1 MSIVLQ
7 PLKAAIHGGFFE
19 LVLMPRVFLYQLGD
33 FVAVPIALGQ
43 ELEDNGVG
51 VATQQVGSKFV
62 IYHNYNVHHTT
73 MSVKV
78 IQHSYI
84 FVMISA

>member
-1 MSIVLQ
+1 
-7 PLKAAIHGGFFE
+7 
-19 LVLMPRVFLYQLGD
+19 
-33 FVAVPIALGQ
+33 
-43 ELEDNGVG
+43 